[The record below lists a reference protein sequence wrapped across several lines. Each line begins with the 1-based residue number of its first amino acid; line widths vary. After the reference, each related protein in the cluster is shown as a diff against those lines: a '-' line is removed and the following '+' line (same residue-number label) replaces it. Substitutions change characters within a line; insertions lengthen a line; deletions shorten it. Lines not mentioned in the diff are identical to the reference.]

1 MSQNQPL
8 QLRIFLSSPGDVQ
21 NEREIAL
28 KLFEQI
34 QYDPELRG
42 KVTIEAIAWDKPGS
56 DTPLLAS
63 MTPQEAINR
72 GLPQPSECDIVVVIF
87 WARMGTPLPPDYTQ
101 ADGSRFLSGTQWEY
115 QNALDASKDD
125 GTPLV
130 AVYRRSEEPVIGLK
144 DPQRADKIEQWE
156 RVEAFFGTFTNPDG
170 SIKQGFN
177 TYSSPDDFRVK
188 FETHLKK
195 MVREFLDSS
204 TNRARLKRVPRGGS
218 AAVKSDISA
227 VLWEGSPFPGLRS
240 FTPLDAPIYFGRG
253 AETDALVNLL
263 SDSDNRLVMVVG
275 ASGSGKSS
283 LVGAGLLPRLAAN
296 AVEGSK
302 DWLLPAYDASQ
313 GRWTGL
319 RFTPGE
325 MGDNPFLPLARQLA
339 AMTNDTAQNV
349 ASKLASDPGS
359 ITSLIHRMLLGKPPW
374 SQVVCFID
382 QFEELFTLVHER
394 YLDTFVDLMISLTAP
409 TSRARVIGTLRA
421 DFYVRCLEHAWMA
434 ELLKT
439 STYPLAAPSPGAL
452 AEMIT
457 HPAERAGLQFEDRLV
472 DRILRDTGTDPGG
485 LALMAFALDALVH
498 ASTDKHLTNT
508 EYEKVGGVQHAI
520 GQRAEAVFQ
529 TVDAEAQAELPNIL
543 REICEVDERGVA
555 SGRRA
560 SLNRAARTKAAR
572 RLVNALTE
580 TRLLVT
586 DAAGSATR
594 AAMFGAAA
602 RDDAEAQE
610 TAHDLS
616 ADLGVPLAQPI
627 SAQDDKATVEVAH
640 EALLRNWE
648 RAARWIDSAQDDLRL
663 IRQIRQG
670 ADDWRRSNYDAGYL
684 LSGIRLEQARPWLS
698 GGVLTAMQQ
707 EYVSASAHAD
717 DKRRE
722 AENKI
727 ARRVQMLSRVRNGL
741 IAAAVIAVGVIFWA
755 GVSLSNAQQ
764 GQREAET
771 VRDQLAAEV
780 ADITGQLGD
789 LQVTAT
795 ANQGVI
801 DDANATLTQIPE
813 TLEAAQATVQQVGT
827 IAGEF
832 EAVLQAVTPIPITL
846 TAMGGELRTA
856 EAQATSYALAA
867 LDSTLLSPDQ
877 LATADAVRVALL
889 LLTPSATFTQGP
901 TPTNFAADATETISN
916 FGNLLT
922 PSGPTP
928 GPLQLTATEIIS
940 RATQTAR
947 AGTPGTATLDGFI
960 LTATEIIARATQT
973 AQANRTAST
982 MVNPLQTSTALA
994 LNETQ
999 TAQAVTPTTT
1009 PTPDRTLAA
1018 IAKDVDAYVTRTYAP
1033 INGTLEHEA
1042 EDTFVT
1048 VYEADA
1054 RLADFVVDVR
1064 FFNPYDRGENDW
1076 DYGIFFRDVQSQQY
1090 RVALT
1095 SEGYWSH
1102 EYVAGGVFTT
1112 LNSGFIT
1119 SSIMDTSEDGHN
1131 DLRLVVRGRGAQFYV
1146 NDNFVAE
1153 LDVSAHWKA
1162 GTIQVVTGSYQG
1174 NEVTGRSTAFE
1185 NLIIREIEGV
1195 PVPTPTTSATPEAV
1209 GEATIGDNLGKT
1221 EFAGGQFW
1229 TYNGKADEILRIS
1242 VVADRPART
1251 SEDEDRDSLG
1261 FDTLV
1266 NVYAPDGRRIAED
1279 DDIEDGVITNSLIE
1293 RVRLPEDGVYRI
1305 EVRSWADESGGAYTL
1320 TIESIE

>member
-28 KLFEQI
+28 RLFEQI

-42 KVTIEAIAWDKPGS
+42 KVTIEAVAWDKPGA

-72 GLPQPSECDIVVVIF
+72 GLPQPSECDLVVVIF
-87 WARMGTPLPPDYTQ
+87 WARMGTPLPSDYTQ
-101 ADGSRFLSGTQWEY
+101 TDGSRYLSGTQWEY
-115 QNALDASKDD
+115 QNALNASVED

-130 AVYRRSEEPVIGLK
+130 AVYRRTEEPVIGLK

-156 RVEAFFGTFTNPDG
+156 RVEAFFGTFINPDG

-177 TYSSPDDFRVK
+177 TYTSPEDFRVK

-195 MVREFLDSS
+195 MVRDFLTDS
-204 TNRARLKRVPRGGS
+204 NKARLKRAPRAG
-218 AAVKSDISA
+218 AATKSDDSA
-227 VLWEGSPFPGLRS
+227 SLWEGSPFPGLRS
-240 FTPLDAPIYFGRG
+240 FTPLDAPIFFGRG
-253 AETDALVNLL
+253 AETDTLVSLL
-263 SDSDNRLVMVVG
+263 SDSSNRLLVVVG

-283 LVGAGLLPRLAAN
+283 LIGAGLLPRLAAN

-302 DWLLPAYDASQ
+302 DWLLPSYDPAK
-313 GRWTGL
+313 RHWTGL

-339 AMTNDTAQNV
+339 AMTNDSPQNV
-349 ASKLASDPGS
+349 ASKLAADPGA

-394 YLDTFVDLMISLTAP
+394 YLEAFIAMMISLTAP
-409 TSRARVIGTLRA
+409 RSRARVILTLRA
-421 DFYVRCLEHAWMA
+421 DFYVRCVEHPWMA

-439 STYPLAAPSPGAL
+439 AISPLAAPSPGAL
-452 AEMIT
+452 FEMIT
-457 HPAERAGLQFEDRLV
+457 RPAERAGLQFEDRLV
-472 DRILRDTGTDPGG
+472 DRILRDTGTDPGA

-498 ASTDKHLTNT
+498 ASTDKRLTNT

-529 TVDAEAQAELPNIL
+529 TLDAEAQAELPNVL

-555 SGRRA
+555 IRRRA
-560 SLNRAARTKAAR
+560 SLNRAARNKAAR
-572 RLVNALTE
+572 RLVDALTGA
-580 TRLLVT
+580 RLLVT

-594 AAMFGAAA
+594 AAMFGAAV
-602 RDDAEAQE
+602 RDDSEAQE

-648 RAARWIDSAQDDLRL
+648 RADRWIEGAQDDLRL
-663 IRQIRQG
+663 IRLIRQG
-670 ADDWRRSNYDAGYL
+670 ADDWRRSNYEAGYL
-684 LSGIRLEQARPWLS
+684 LTGIRLEQSRPWLS

-717 DKRRE
+717 DQRRE
-722 AENKI
+722 ADNKV

-741 IAAAVIAVGVIFWA
+741 IVAAVIALGVIFWA
-755 GVSLSNAQQ
+755 GISLSNAQQ

-771 VRDQLAAEV
+771 VRDQLAVEV
-780 ADITGQLGD
+780 AGITGQIVD
-789 LQVTAT
+789 FQVTAT
-795 ANQGVI
+795 ANQGII
-801 DDANATLTQIPE
+801 DDANGTLTQIPE
-813 TLEAAQATVQQVGT
+813 TLEAAQATIQQVGT

-832 EAVLQAVTPIPITL
+832 ELIVQAITPIPITL

-856 EAQATSYALAA
+856 EAQATTYALAA

-877 LATADAVRVALL
+877 LETADAVRVALL
-889 LLTPSATFTQGP
+889 LLTPSATPSQGAM
-901 TPTNFAADATETISN
+901 PTNFAADATQTISN

-922 PSGPTP
+922 PDGPTP
-928 GPLQLTATEIIS
+928 GPLQLTATEIIA
-940 RATQTAR
+940 RVTLTASAR
-947 AGTPGTATLDGFI
+947 TPDLFE
-960 LTATEIIARATQT
+960 LTATEIIESVTQT
-973 AQANRTAST
+973 AQANRT
-982 MVNPLQTSTALA
+982 VDPLQVATALNA
-994 LNETQ
+994 TQ

-1018 IAKDVDAYVTRTYAP
+1018 LAKNVDSYVTRTYAP
-1033 INGTLEHEA
+1033 ISGTLEHEA
-1042 EDTFVT
+1042 KDTFVT
-1048 VYEADA
+1048 IYEADA

-1064 FFNPYDRGENDW
+1064 FFNPYHLDEDQW

-1090 RVALT
+1090 RIAIT
-1095 SEGYWSH
+1095 SEGFWSH
-1102 EYVAGGVFTT
+1102 EYVASGVFTT
-1112 LNSGFIT
+1112 LNSGYI
-1119 SSIMDTSEDGHN
+1119 SSSDIDTTEHGHN

-1146 NDNFVAE
+1146 NDTFIAE

-1162 GTIQVVTGSYQG
+1162 GSIQIVTGAYQG
-1174 NEVTGRSTAFE
+1174 NEVTGYSTDFE
-1185 NLIIREIEGV
+1185 NLVIREIEGV
-1195 PVPTPTTSATPEAV
+1195 PVPTPTTSATPESIGVAV
-1209 GEATIGDNLGKT
+1209 IGDNVGKT
-1221 EFAGGQFW
+1221 EIGGGQFW
-1229 TYNGKADEILRIS
+1229 TYNGTADEILRIS

-1251 SEDEDRDSLG
+1251 GEDQDRDSLG

-1266 NVYAPDGRRIAED
+1266 NLYAPDGRRLAED
-1279 DDIEDGVITNSLIE
+1279 DDIDDGVITNSLIE
-1293 RVRLPEDGVYRI
+1293 RIRLPADGEYLI